1 MKHAETQ
8 QKVKNTKQKTPI
20 ISCDLWCVCFFSFTI
35 ISWISMSWSTHQGF
49 PEIWGHHIN
58 GGRPTRG
65 LDHDGSMGRTVYVYL
80 HEWLNAYGTCRCIY
94 IYTHDIWVFPK
105 IGVPQNGWFI
115 MENPIKM
122 DDLGVPL
129 FSETSIY
136 IYIYICTSCLD
147 PMGYKHIW
155 LENTWNYPLDT
166 VMGKELRQT
175 LTLPFFCCLVETTRP
190 YQWNITINK
199 ILTNKNTVHTR
210 STKRSS
216 NSLGPYNHLWNN
228 PHING

>member
-1 MKHAETQ
+1 M
-8 QKVKNTKQKTPI
+8 
-20 ISCDLWCVCFFSFTI
+20 CFLSSLHMFTSF
-35 ISWISMSWSTHQGF
+35 HGFPCPGQHPPGGF

-58 GGRPTRG
+58 GGRPTDPWDERY
-65 LDHDGSMGRTVYVYL
+65 MYL
-80 HEWLNAYGTCRCIY
+80 HEWLNVYGKCRCIY
-94 IYTHDIWVFPK
+94 IYTWYMGVEPK
-105 IGVPQNGWFI
+105 IGVFPPILMVYNNGK
-115 MENPIKM
+115 PYLLM

-136 IYIYICTSCLD
+136 IYIYVPVAWILWVIKISDWKTHESSARYSNGQRIASDFNFTIL
-147 PMGYKHIW
+147 
-155 LENTWNYPLDT
+155 
-166 VMGKELRQT
+166 
-175 LTLPFFCCLVETTRP
+175 CCLVETTRP

-216 NSLGPYNHLWNN
+216 NSLDPYNHLWNN

>member
-1 MKHAETQ
+1 MT
-8 QKVKNTKQKTPI
+8 
-20 ISCDLWCVCFFSFTI
+20 CDVFDFSVLPHF
-35 ISWISMSWSTHQGF
+35 MDFHVQVTHQGF

-65 LDHDGSMGRTVYVYL
+65 LDGSMGRTVYVYL
-80 HEWLNAYGTCRCIY
+80 REWLNVYGKCRCIY
-94 IYTHDIWVFPK
+94 TYIYICIWVFPK
-105 IGVPQNGWFI
+105 IRVPQNGWFI

-136 IYIYICTSCLD
+136 IYTHMYQLLGSYGLQN
-147 PMGYKHIW
+147 IW
-155 LENTWNYPLDT
+155 LENIWNYPLDT
-166 VMGKELRQT
+166 VMGKELPET

-190 YQWNITINK
+190 YPWNITINK
-199 ILTNKNTVHTR
+199 ILTNKNTVHR

-216 NSLGPYNHLWNN
+216 NSLDSYHHLWNN